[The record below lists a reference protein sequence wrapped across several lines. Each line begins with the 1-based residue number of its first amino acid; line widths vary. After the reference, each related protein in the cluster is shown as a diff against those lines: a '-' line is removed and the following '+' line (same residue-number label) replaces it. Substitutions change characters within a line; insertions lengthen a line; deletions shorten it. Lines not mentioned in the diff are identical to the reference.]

1 MHPVLTQSLADG
13 PRRGRSA
20 RVSTRSG
27 QTQSGKAALLL
38 RISALIAL
46 PLVTATAGALLP
58 ASTAWATR
66 PGAHVPIAYV
76 ADVAIN
82 TPGPPITVG
91 GTPEAIAITP
101 NGKTAYVVNYVRNP
115 RTVVGTVTPIN
126 TATNTPGPPIRV
138 GGDPRPIAI
147 TPNGK
152 TAYVANE
159 GSSTVTPISTATDTP
174 GPPIRVGGDPYAIA
188 ITPNGKTA
196 YVASVV
202 VGGPP
207 DYYPVGAVTPINTA
221 TNTPGPPIKVG
232 GEARAIAITP
242 NGKTAYV
249 VNDSTVTPIST
260 ATNTPG
266 PPITAGYGAFA
277 IAITPNGKT
286 AYVASGVGL
295 GVHPVGTVTPIN
307 TATNTPDPPIK
318 VDGEPLLIAITPNG
332 KTAYVVN
339 GGLDTVTPINTATN
353 TPGRPIKVGRNP
365 DAIAITPNGK
375 TAYVVNAEG
384 LSALSPAAQDY
395 IGTVT
400 PIHI

>member
-221 TNTPGPPIKVG
+221 TNTPGPPI
-232 GEARAIAITP
+232 
-242 NGKTAYV
+242 
-249 VNDSTVTPIST
+249 
-260 ATNTPG
+260 
-266 PPITAGYGAFA
+266 TAGYGAFA